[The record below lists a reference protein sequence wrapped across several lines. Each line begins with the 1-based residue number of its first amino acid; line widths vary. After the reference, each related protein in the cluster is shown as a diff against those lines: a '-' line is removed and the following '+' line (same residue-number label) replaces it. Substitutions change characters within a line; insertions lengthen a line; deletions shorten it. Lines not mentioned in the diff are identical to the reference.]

1 MKVLK
6 AEVNQMLRIL
16 RRFFYQLLCGSIA
29 ATLVF
34 CTSRVNAETLDETY
48 QKALKEGGTLNLYGT
63 LTLTTADAVL
73 PIFEKRFPGMKV
85 QNTGASAD
93 KIVARAISEA
103 RGGRTIGDAFH
114 MNLENVMQVREQGM
128 VLEKVPPEAD
138 LFSNNL
144 KGSYWVGTRI
154 NSIVAAW
161 NTTLLKKPEEPKQFE
176 DFAHSK
182 WKGKLLAEPR
192 DAELLVA
199 FANHK
204 YNNLDKALALLK
216 KIAANDVEFH
226 SGHPELVELLVA
238 GQGSVCI
245 TCYTHHLLPRMKKGA
260 PIAYMFSE
268 GIGTVSATAVCKN
281 APHPSAAWL
290 FYRWALTDEGQKAFA
305 IEGRMPAN
313 PKIEPVEKT
322 GLEKVYTLG
331 EKDSRDFSKYEK
343 IWKGIFKLR

>member
-6 AEVNQMLRIL
+6 AEVYKMLRTL
-16 RRFFYQLLCGSIA
+16 RQSFYCLLCGSLV

-34 CTSRVNAETLDETY
+34 WTSQVNAETLDEAY

-63 LTLTTADAVL
+63 LTPTTADAVL

-85 QNTGASAD
+85 Q
-93 KIVARAISEA
+93 
-103 RGGRTIGDAFH
+103 
-114 MNLENVMQVREQGM
+114 NVMQVREQGM

-161 NTTLLKKPEEPKQFE
+161 NTTLLKKPDEPKQFE
-176 DFAHSK
+176 DFAHPK

-204 YNNLDKALALLK
+204 YNNLDKAVALLK

-226 SGHPELVELLVA
+226 AGHPELVELLVA

-260 PIAYMFSE
+260 PITYMFSE

-281 APHPSAAWL
+281 APHPNAAWL

-313 PKIEPVEKT
+313 PKIFGREYSSSDNAP
-322 GLEKVYTLG
+322 GG
-331 EKDSRDFSKYEK
+331 NFSP
-343 IWKGIFKLR
+343 FVRN